1 MEKVHFTEEKA
12 TMLATL
18 YGRAVDAGLDR
29 PILGDQAAADA
40 VDKIDYDWRK
50 FGMKTDA
57 ALSVAARAAAL
68 DAWTREFLD
77 AHPTANV
84 LHLGCGMDTRVYR
97 MDPPP
102 TVRWFDVDY
111 PETVELRERLYP
123 ARDGYRMIGSSVT
136 DLGWLGEVP
145 ADRPT
150 LVAAEGLTMYL
161 DPEEGRALLRALV
174 ERFPSGEMI
183 FDAFSRGAI
192 AIQKINTPVR
202 RSGATLRWGLS
213 GPAELEGLGLSV
225 VDARSAMDLVTPETV
240 DRFSP
245 AARWSLKV
253 LGRIAFMRNMSHLV
267 RCRF

>member
-18 YGRAVDAGLDR
+18 YGRAVDARLDR
-29 PILGDQAAADA
+29 PILGDHAAAEA
-40 VDKIDYDWRK
+40 VDKIDYDWRR
-50 FGMKTDA
+50 FGMNTDA

-77 AHPTANV
+77 ANPAATV

-102 TVRWFDVDY
+102 AVRWFDVDY

-145 ADRPT
+145 ADWPA
-150 LVAAEGLTMYL
+150 LVVAEGLTMYL
-161 DPEEGRALLRALV
+161 DPAKGRALLRALV
-174 ERFPSGEMI
+174 ERFPSGEMA
-183 FDAFSRGAI
+183 FDVFSRASI
-192 AIQKINTPVR
+192 ATQKINTPVR

-213 GPAELEGLGLSV
+213 GPAELEGLGLTV
-225 VDARSAMDLVTPETV
+225 VDAVSAIDLAGPETI
-240 DRFSP
+240 DRFSA

-253 LGRIAFMRNMSHLV
+253 LSRIAFVRNMSHLV